1 MRELLF
7 SVTKKDLD
15 INFFS
20 GTGAGGQHRNK
31 HQNCVRM
38 FHKESG
44 ARSVGQSHREKQV
57 NLREAFNT
65 LIKHPRFRI
74 WHNIKTQEV
83 LEGKTIEKKVE
94 EMVTPESIKTEYK
107 ENGKW
112 VEA

>member
-1 MRELLF
+1 MKELLF

-15 INFFS
+15 IHFFS
-20 GTGAGGQHRNK
+20 GTGGQHRNK

-44 ARSVGQSHREKQV
+44 ARSVGQSHREKQA

-65 LIKHPRFRI
+65 LTKHPKFRM

-94 EMVTPESIKTEYK
+94 EMVIPENLKTEYK
-107 ENGKW
+107 EDGKW
-112 VEA
+112 TEA